1 MALTKVT
8 GQVIKNTTDVTV
20 GVLTVTNTLAVGG
33 TVSIGGTLTYE
44 DVTNVDA
51 VGIIT
56 ARSNILVGSG
66 ITLSPDG
73 DVFATG
79 ISTFSEGFAGDVLI
93 DDKIVHRGDT
103 DTAIRFA
110 DTDTITAETAGQER
124 FRIASNGSLIHTAA
138 TNRSLSL
145 VATANA
151 TDAGIKIAFFGANR
165 YDANEE
171 FASIKGLLKGNN
183 GGSGNKQNGALQF
196 VVGAASSTHTM
207 AQNGRV
213 GINTDI
219 PRTKLHVFLDRSG
232 FSSGGTYGDLTV
244 ENSSD
249 STIQLLAPSTQS
261 TNIHFGDESNGMVG
275 RIGYAH
281 TDNSMQFTTG
291 NDERVRINSDGR
303 LLIGTQAA
311 RNVAG
316 GTNDLLQVESS
327 GGGAGISV
335 IRNSNNTSPPTLDL
349 GKSRGYPNT
358 IVQSG
363 DKLGLISFAGADGT
377 DLASVGAQISGEV
390 DGTPGENDMPG
401 RLVFKV
407 TSDGSSSPTERVKIT
422 STYMTVTTIG
432 SDSGIRLVDGSNSG
446 GSPSL
451 EIMSK
456 RSDGNV
462 NTAFSSNIFL
472 GRNRTD
478 QKIVTDTFLGTIA
491 FGGNHTDGTEGNISY
506 AAAIT
511 ARASGDFNSKSDM
524 PTDLVFTTGTSGTDR
539 TGEAAGQSNVGTE
552 HARITSSGDLR
563 IGQSST
569 STPSNSGTT
578 GLALR
583 NNGNVHFSAGAF
595 EALNLNRTNTGD
607 IQIFQRNGLVKG
619 QIDINASRVAYETT
633 SDYRLKENITTLSNG
648 IIRLKTLKP
657 SRFNFK
663 EDPNNTI
670 DGFIAHELQTV
681 IPQAVSGTKDEVDSE
696 GKPKYQGADTSCI
709 VPLLT
714 AALQEA
720 VAKIEVLESEVA
732 ALKSS

>member
-8 GQVIKNTTDVTV
+8 GQVIKDTTDITV

-407 TSDGSSSPTERVKIT
+407 TADGSSSPTERVKIT